1 MDKFQEIIHINMIGV
16 AYLTQIVLPIMKQNG
31 RGQIINI
38 SSISGFWSQEKNAFY
53 SATKH

>member
-1 MDKFQEIIHINMIGV
+1 MIGMV
-16 AYLTQIVLPIMKQNG
+16 YLTQLFLPIMKQNG
-31 RGQIINI
+31 KGQIINI